1 MTPTVTDWVRQAQ
14 NSRIKVDSR
23 QTRLSRQWLPSV
35 RAELLERAQAV
46 RRSVDGEFAK
56 TASSAGQK
64 QMAAY
69 GETAPHLYPIGYC
82 HWITDCALPR
92 LEADPLVQRLRQA
105 GLAWRKVYFILQ
117 GRGFQNAIQCG
128 DWLLDVAE
136 NALDLRD
143 APVDLSPL
151 DSFEWENLDGWPRYA
166 EIAEIYYG
174 ARLYPNLY
182 FPLAFPLA
190 PCLAIRSNGR
200 IDLLYQ
206 QDNLFFLDLA
216 ENWRRAR
223 QLLTDSRWLDR
234 QLPADYERLLE
245 QQCGQNDIRVFPLE
259 YRKSTPADLSRTI
272 DEWRQAATLPPE
284 QLKATVNAFRQVTQI
299 ASEKLRQ
306 ADLRPGA
313 DRLKALQESG
323 ETPGGIGEGAGL

>member
-1 MTPTVTDWVRQAQ
+1 MTRSTADWIRQAQ
-14 NSRIKVDSR
+14 DSRIEVDSR
-23 QTRLSRQWLPSV
+23 QTQLSRQLMPSV

-46 RRSVDGEFAK
+46 RRRVDEEFAK
-56 TASSAGQK
+56 NSLVAGPK
-64 QMAAY
+64 QTVAN

-82 HWITDCALPR
+82 HWITDLALPQ
-92 LEADPLVQRLRQA
+92 LEADPLVKKLRGA
-105 GLAWRKVYFILQ
+105 GLTWRKVYFILQ

-190 PCLAIRSNGR
+190 PFLAIRSNGR
-200 IDLLYQ
+200 LDLLYQ

-223 QLLTDSRWLDR
+223 QLLTDSRWMER
-234 QLPADYERLLE
+234 RLPADYECLLE
-245 QQCGQNDIRVFPLE
+245 QLCGKNDIGVFPLE
-259 YRKSTPADLSRTI
+259 FRKSTVAGLSRII
-272 DEWRQAATLPPE
+272 DEWQQVAALPPAP
-284 QLKATVNAFRQVTQI
+284 LTATVTAFRQVTQI
-299 ASEKLRQ
+299 AAGKMRQ
-306 ADLRPGA
+306 ADLRPNA
-313 DRLKALQESG
+313 PSA
-323 ETPGGIGEGAGL
+323 